1 MSRAAVSNPPT
12 PKLAKGSTKRWS
24 LAEPQARWHSSVT
37 MPSRRPQPRQM
48 KTIATE
54 GLSYSRSEMGNK
66 DGHVG
71 GHFLRKGCFSGS
83 LSLISSP
90 TAKWSKT
97 STDDFHITEIVTPG
111 QMFPERE
118 RFMISYFIFCHSLS
132 PHFGSSRTEAS
143 WRAWKRAL
151 HTAQLPQCHCLPGI
165 PWARSFPPSPHV
177 IFYQVEKWKVL
188 N

>member
-1 MSRAAVSNPPT
+1 MVTLISDH
-12 PKLAKGSTKRWS
+12 AKQE
-24 LAEPQARWHSSVT
+24 APAQADEDRCYWRIILLQVW
-37 MPSRRPQPRQM
+37 
-48 KTIATE
+48 
-54 GLSYSRSEMGNK
+54 
-66 DGHVG
+66 DGEQGWPWG
-71 GHFLRKGCFSGS
+71 GHFLRKGFSSGS

-165 PWARSFPPSPHV
+165 PWARGFPPSPHV
-177 IFYQVEKWKVL
+177 IFYPVGKWKVL